1 MDNDILSPSFF
12 SYFFIFTY
20 LVPDFLKLYIYQ
32 RNYFLLVLLVLIWGS
47 SFLMI
52 NRSLLSFSPEQVV
65 GYRLL
70 IASIVLVF
78 IAFLRGKSL
87 PGTLLPWLHFI
98 IFAVIGNILP
108 FLLIAKGQLTISSG
122 MAGLLMAIM
131 PLVTL
136 ILAHFFL
143 PNDKLNRYKII
154 GFVLGISGVFFIL
167 GPSLNDDNNTVFG
180 ILLVLAAACCYAI
193 NTIFATRL
201 PSYDPLVSS
210 SGVLIVASVISFL
223 IWPDI
228 FYLNFLEL
236 SLISILSILLLGIF
250 PTAIAMVIY
259 FNIINSAGA
268 TFLSN
273 INYLI
278 PVVAFFLGALVLGE
292 SIFWH
297 NLLALL
303 LIISGIVISRL
314 RI

>member
-1 MDNDILSPSFF
+1 
-12 SYFFIFTY
+12 
-20 LVPDFLKLYIYQ
+20 
-32 RNYFLLVLLVLIWGS
+32 
-47 SFLMI
+47 MI

-78 IAFLRGKSL
+78 IALLRGKSL

-167 GPSLNDDNNTVFG
+167 GPSLNDNNNTVFG

>member
-1 MDNDILSPSFF
+1 M
-12 SYFFIFTY
+12 
-20 LVPDFLKLYIYQ
+20 YIYQ

-78 IAFLRGKSL
+78 IALLRGKSL

-154 GFVLGISGVFFIL
+154 GFILGISGVFFIL